1 MEQKPKTSSV
11 IWKINR
17 SIQWKRLKTYLM
29 WDFLLGIAGVLG
41 ACAAIES
48 RYGALDL
55 ARERSATWKG
65 YLPFWQRLESWQYVC
80 KIGTERVTVEIG
92 QIAVIACVIL
102 GIVFCI
108 QFLSWLLDWSSQNQ
122 RLREYM
128 RPIDEL
134 AMTAEKLSVQGIDEE
149 RIQNLEEAIDQ
160 ITASENNI
168 STGDSDL
175 QGIENAINNL
185 LKRLQ
190 ASYRE
195 QTRFVDDASHE
206 LRTPIAV
213 IQGYASMLERWGMDD
228 RATLEEAVH
237 AISEESE
244 HMKEL
249 VDQLLFLARGDGGR
263 QQFHPEPIQAEEFL
277 KEICEESEMIDHRHQ
292 YTLVKKWSGDIQAD
306 VAMLKQAIRILI
318 DNAVKYTPEGG
329 RITLRLEQCGNGRIG
344 IGVQD
349 EGIGLE
355 AEEAAHMFERFFR
368 GDAVRGTTQGS
379 GLGLSIA
386 KWIADRHHAVIDVV
400 SFKGVGS
407 RITVKLPIYSQ
418 DTTQKRYDK
427 DNRDRV

>member
-17 SIQWKRLKTYLM
+17 SIQWKRLKTYIL
-29 WDFLLGIAGVLG
+29 WDILFGIGAILS
-41 ACAAIES
+41 ACAAAES
-48 RYGALDL
+48 RYGTLEL

-65 YLPFWQRLESWQYVC
+65 YLPFWQRLASWQYVC
-80 KIGTERVTVEIG
+80 KIGNQDVTVEIG
-92 QIAVIACVIL
+92 QMAVIACAVI
-102 GIVFCI
+102 GVVFCV
-108 QFLSWLLDWSSQNQ
+108 QFLSWLIDWSSQNH

-160 ITASENNI
+160 LTASENNI

-175 QGIENAINNL
+175 KGIENAINNL

-237 AISEESE
+237 AISEESA

-263 QQFHPEPIQAEEFL
+263 QQFHPEPIQAEEL
-277 KEICEESEMIDHRHQ
+277 MKEICEESEMIDHRHQ
-292 YTLVKKWSGDIQAD
+292 YTLVQKWNGYIQAD
-306 VAMLKQAIRILI
+306 VAMIKQAIRILV
-318 DNAVKYTPEGG
+318 DNAAKYTPEGG
-329 RITLRLEQCGNGRIG
+329 KITLRLELCEDGRAG
-344 IGVQD
+344 LGVQD
-349 EGIGLE
+349 EGIGLK
-355 AEEAAHMFERFFR
+355 AEEATHMFERFFR

-386 KWIADRHHAVIDVV
+386 KWIADRHHAVIEVV

-407 RITVKLPIYSQ
+407 RITVKLPVY
-418 DTTQKRYDK
+418 YK

>member
-65 YLPFWQRLESWQYVC
+65 YLSFWQRLESWQYVC

-386 KWIADRHHAVIDVV
+386 KWIADRHHAVIEVV
-400 SFKGVGS
+400 SFKGVGT
-407 RITVKLPIYSQ
+407 RITIQLPG
-418 DTTQKRYDK
+418 
-427 DNRDRV
+427 

>member
-386 KWIADRHHAVIDVV
+386 KWIADRHHAVIEVV
-400 SFKGVGS
+400 SFKGVGT
-407 RITVKLPIYSQ
+407 RITIQLP
-418 DTTQKRYDK
+418 
-427 DNRDRV
+427 

>member
-263 QQFHPEPIQAEEFL
+263 QQCHPEPIQAEEFL

-386 KWIADRHHAVIDVV
+386 KWIADRHHAVIEVV
-400 SFKGVGS
+400 SFKGVGT
-407 RITVKLPIYSQ
+407 RITIQLPG
-418 DTTQKRYDK
+418 
-427 DNRDRV
+427 

>member
-17 SIQWKRLKTYLM
+17 SIQWKRLKTYIL
-29 WDFLLGIAGVLG
+29 WDILFGIGAILS
-41 ACAAIES
+41 ACAAAES
-48 RYGALDL
+48 RYGALEL

-80 KIGTERVTVEIG
+80 KIGKQDVTVEIG
-92 QIAVIACVIL
+92 QMAVVACTVI
-102 GIVFCI
+102 GVVFCI
-108 QFLSWLLDWSSQNQ
+108 QFLSWLIDWSSQNH

-160 ITASENNI
+160 LTASENNI

-175 QGIENAINNL
+175 KGIENAINNL

-386 KWIADRHHAVIDVV
+386 KWIADRHHAVIEVV
-400 SFKGVGS
+400 SFKGVGT
-407 RITVKLPIYSQ
+407 RITIQLPEM
-418 DTTQKRYDK
+418 
-427 DNRDRV
+427 

>member
-17 SIQWKRLKTYLM
+17 SIQWKKLKTYLM

-386 KWIADRHHAVIDVV
+386 KWIADRHHAVIEVV
-400 SFKGVGS
+400 SFKGVGT
-407 RITVKLPIYSQ
+407 RITIQLPG
-418 DTTQKRYDK
+418 
-427 DNRDRV
+427 

>member
-17 SIQWKRLKTYLM
+17 SIQWKRLKTYIL
-29 WDFLLGIAGVLG
+29 WDILFGIGAILS
-41 ACAAIES
+41 ACAVAES
-48 RYGALDL
+48 RYGALEL

-65 YLPFWQRLESWQYVC
+65 YLPFWQRLASWQYVC
-80 KIGTERVTVEIG
+80 KIKNQDVTVEIG
-92 QIAVIACVIL
+92 QMAVVACAVIGV
-102 GIVFCI
+102 VFCV
-108 QFLSWLLDWSSQNQ
+108 QFLSWLIDWSSQNR

-160 ITASENNI
+160 LTASENNI

-175 QGIENAINNL
+175 KGIENAINNL

-237 AISEESE
+237 AISEESA

-263 QQFHPEPIQAEEFL
+263 QQFHPEPIQAEEL
-277 KEICEESEMIDHRHQ
+277 MKEICEESEMIDHRHQ
-292 YTLVKKWSGDIQAD
+292 YTLVQKWDGYIQAD
-306 VAMLKQAIRILI
+306 VAMIKQAIRILV
-318 DNAVKYTPEGG
+318 DNAAKYTPEGG
-329 RITLRLEQCGNGRIG
+329 KITLRLELCEDGRAG
-344 IGVQD
+344 LGVQD
-349 EGIGLE
+349 EGIGLKT
-355 AEEAAHMFERFFR
+355 EEAAHMFERFFR

-386 KWIADRHHAVIDVV
+386 KWIADRHHAVIEVV
-400 SFKGVGS
+400 SFKDVGS
-407 RITVKLPIYSQ
+407 RITIKLPRHS
-418 DTTQKRYDK
+418 
-427 DNRDRV
+427 

>member
-65 YLPFWQRLESWQYVC
+65 YLPFWKRLESWQYVC

-108 QFLSWLLDWSSQNQ
+108 QFLSWLLDWSSQNR

-249 VDQLLFLARGDGGR
+249 VEQLLFLARGDGGR

-292 YTLVKKWSGDIQAD
+292 YTLVKKWNGDIQAD

-386 KWIADRHHAVIDVV
+386 KWIADRHHAVIEVV
-400 SFKGVGS
+400 SFKGVGT
-407 RITVKLPIYSQ
+407 RITIQLPG
-418 DTTQKRYDK
+418 
-427 DNRDRV
+427 

>member
-134 AMTAEKLSVQGIDEE
+134 AMTAEKLSVQGIGEE

-386 KWIADRHHAVIDVV
+386 KWIADRHHAVIEVV
-400 SFKGVGS
+400 SFKGVGT
-407 RITVKLPIYSQ
+407 RITIQLP
-418 DTTQKRYDK
+418 
-427 DNRDRV
+427 

>member
-17 SIQWKRLKTYLM
+17 SIQWKRLKTYLL
-29 WDFLLGIAGVLG
+29 WDILFGIGMVLS
-41 ACAAIES
+41 ACAAVES
-48 RYGALDL
+48 RYGALEL

-65 YLPFWQRLESWQYVC
+65 YLPFWQRLASWQYVC
-80 KIGTERVTVEIG
+80 KIENQSVTVEIG
-92 QIAVIACVIL
+92 QMAVVACAII
-102 GIVFCI
+102 GAVFCI
-108 QFLSWLLDWSSQNQ
+108 QFLSWLVDWSSQNH

-175 QGIENAINNL
+175 KGIENAINNL

-237 AISEESE
+237 AISEESA

-292 YTLVKKWSGDIQAD
+292 YALVKKWDGFVQAD

-318 DNAVKYTPEGG
+318 DNAAKYTPEGG
-329 RITLRLEQCGNGRIG
+329 RITLRLEKCENGRIG

-349 EGIGLE
+349 EGIGLA

-386 KWIADRHHAVIDVV
+386 KWIADRHHAVIEVV
-400 SFKGVGS
+400 SFKGVGT
-407 RITVKLPIYSQ
+407 RITIQLPG
-418 DTTQKRYDK
+418 
-427 DNRDRV
+427 

>member
-17 SIQWKRLKTYLM
+17 FIQWKKFKTFF
-29 WDFLLGIAGVLG
+29 WGDFWFGVLGVLG

-48 RYGALDL
+48 RYGTLELMRD
-55 ARERSATWKG
+55 RNFTWKG
-65 YLPFWQRLESWQYVC
+65 YLPFWQRLESWKYVC
-80 KIGTERVTVEIG
+80 DIGTEHVTVEIG
-92 QIAVIACVIL
+92 RVAIIALALIGV
-102 GIVFCI
+102 VFCI
-108 QFLSWLLDWSSQNQ
+108 QLLGWLVDWSSQNK

-134 AMTAEKLSVQGIDEE
+134 AMTAEKLAMQGIDEE

-175 QGIENAINNL
+175 KGIENAINNL

-237 AISEESE
+237 AISEESA

-263 QQFHPEPIQAEEFL
+263 QQFHPEPIQAEELL
-277 KEICEESEMIDHRHQ
+277 KEICEESEMIDHKHQ
-292 YTLVKKWSGDIQAD
+292 YSLVVKWNGAIQAD
-306 VAMLKQAIRILI
+306 VAMIKQAVWILV
-318 DNAVKYTPEGG
+318 DNAAKYTPEGG
-329 RITLRLEQCGNGRIG
+329 KITLRLELCEDGMAGL
-344 IGVQD
+344 GVQD
-349 EGIGLE
+349 EGIGLK

-386 KWIADRHHAVIDVV
+386 KWIADRHHAVIEVV

-407 RITVKLPIYSQ
+407 RITIKMPA
-418 DTTQKRYDK
+418 DTGAAAQKR
-427 DNRDRV
+427 

>member
-17 SIQWKRLKTYLM
+17 SIQWKRLKTYIL
-29 WDFLLGIAGVLG
+29 WDILFGIGAILS
-41 ACAAIES
+41 ACAAAES
-48 RYGALDL
+48 KYGALEL
-55 ARERSATWKG
+55 ARKRSATWKG

-80 KIGTERVTVEIG
+80 KIGKQDVTVEIG
-92 QIAVIACVIL
+92 QMAVVACTVI
-102 GIVFCI
+102 GVVFCI
-108 QFLSWLLDWSSQNQ
+108 QFLSWLIDWSSQNH

-160 ITASENNI
+160 LTASENNI

-175 QGIENAINNL
+175 KGIENAINNL

-386 KWIADRHHAVIDVV
+386 KWIADRHHAVIEVV
-400 SFKGVGS
+400 SFKGVGT
-407 RITVKLPIYSQ
+407 RITIQLPEM
-418 DTTQKRYDK
+418 
-427 DNRDRV
+427 

>member
-1 MEQKPKTSSV
+1 MDQKPKTSSV

-17 SIQWKRLKTYLM
+17 LIQWKRLKTYLM

-386 KWIADRHHAVIDVV
+386 KWIADRHHAVIEVV
-400 SFKGVGS
+400 SFKGVGT
-407 RITVKLPIYSQ
+407 RITIQLPG
-418 DTTQKRYDK
+418 
-427 DNRDRV
+427 

>member
-48 RYGALDL
+48 RYGALEL

-80 KIGTERVTVEIG
+80 KIGTGRVTVEIG

-102 GIVFCI
+102 GIAFCI

-306 VAMLKQAIRILI
+306 TAMLKQAIRILI

-329 RITLRLEQCGNGRIG
+329 RITLRLEKCGNGRIG

-386 KWIADRHHAVIDVV
+386 KWIADRHHAVIEVV
-400 SFKGVGS
+400 SFKGVGT
-407 RITVKLPIYSQ
+407 RITIQLP
-418 DTTQKRYDK
+418 
-427 DNRDRV
+427 

>member
-344 IGVQD
+344 LGVQD
-349 EGIGLE
+349 EGSGLE

-386 KWIADRHHAVIDVV
+386 KWIADRHHAVIEVV
-400 SFKGVGS
+400 SFKGVGT
-407 RITVKLPIYSQ
+407 RITIQLPG
-418 DTTQKRYDK
+418 
-427 DNRDRV
+427 

>member
-48 RYGALDL
+48 RYGALNL

-65 YLPFWQRLESWQYVC
+65 YLPFWKRLESWQYVC

-108 QFLSWLLDWSSQNQ
+108 QFLSWLLDWSSQNR

-249 VDQLLFLARGDGGR
+249 VEQLLFLARGDGGR

-292 YTLVKKWSGDIQAD
+292 YTLVKKWNGDIQAD

-355 AEEAAHMFERFFR
+355 AEEGAHMFERFFR

-386 KWIADRHHAVIDVV
+386 KWIADRHHAVIEVV
-400 SFKGVGS
+400 SFKGVGT
-407 RITVKLPIYSQ
+407 RITIQLPG
-418 DTTQKRYDK
+418 
-427 DNRDRV
+427 

>member
-17 SIQWKRLKTYLM
+17 SIQWKRLKTYLL
-29 WDFLLGIAGVLG
+29 WDILFGIGMVLS
-41 ACAAIES
+41 ACAAVES
-48 RYGALDL
+48 RYGALEL

-65 YLPFWQRLESWQYVC
+65 YLPFWQRLASWQYVC
-80 KIGTERVTVEIG
+80 KIENQSVTVEIG
-92 QIAVIACVIL
+92 QMAVVACAII
-102 GIVFCI
+102 GAVFCI
-108 QFLSWLLDWSSQNQ
+108 QFLSWLVDWSSQNH

-175 QGIENAINNL
+175 KGIENAINNL

-237 AISEESE
+237 AISEESA

-292 YTLVKKWSGDIQAD
+292 YALVKKWDGFVQAD

-318 DNAVKYTPEGG
+318 DNAAKYTPEGG
-329 RITLRLEQCGNGRIG
+329 RITLRLEKCKNGRIG

-349 EGIGLE
+349 EGIGLA

-386 KWIADRHHAVIDVV
+386 KWIADRHHAVIEVV
-400 SFKGVGS
+400 SFKGVGT
-407 RITVKLPIYSQ
+407 RITIQLPG
-418 DTTQKRYDK
+418 
-427 DNRDRV
+427 

>member
-386 KWIADRHHAVIDVV
+386 KWIADRHHAVIEVV
-400 SFKGVGS
+400 SFKGVGT
-407 RITVKLPIYSQ
+407 RITIQLPG
-418 DTTQKRYDK
+418 
-427 DNRDRV
+427 

>member
-329 RITLRLEQCGNGRIG
+329 RIALRLEQCGNGRIG

-386 KWIADRHHAVIDVV
+386 KWIADRHHAVIEVV
-400 SFKGVGS
+400 SFKGVGT
-407 RITVKLPIYSQ
+407 RITIQLPG
-418 DTTQKRYDK
+418 
-427 DNRDRV
+427 

>member
-65 YLPFWQRLESWQYVC
+65 YLPFWKRLESWQYVC

-108 QFLSWLLDWSSQNQ
+108 QFLSWLLDWSSQNR

-386 KWIADRHHAVIDVV
+386 KWIADRHHAVIEVV
-400 SFKGVGS
+400 SFKGVGT
-407 RITVKLPIYSQ
+407 RITIQLPEM
-418 DTTQKRYDK
+418 
-427 DNRDRV
+427 

>member
-1 MEQKPKTSSV
+1 MEQKPKTSSI

-17 SIQWKRLKTYLM
+17 SIQWRKCKGFLW
-29 WDFLLGIAGVLG
+29 WDICLGILAVLG
-41 ACAAIES
+41 ACAAVES
-48 RYGALDL
+48 QYGALEL
-55 ARERSATWKG
+55 MRERRFTWRG
-65 YLPFWQRLESWQYVC
+65 FLPFWQRLQSWQYQC
-80 KIGTERVTVEIG
+80 KIGTQDITVEIG
-92 QIAVIACVIL
+92 KIAFIACVVI

-108 QFLSWLLDWSSQNQ
+108 QMFGWLVDWSVQNQ

-237 AISEESE
+237 AISEESA

-263 QQFHPEPIQAEEFL
+263 QQFHPEPVQAEELL
-277 KEICEESEMIDHRHQ
+277 KEVCEESSMIDHRHQ
-292 YTLVKKWSGDIQAD
+292 YHLTIKWSGMIQAD
-306 VAMLKQAIRILI
+306 VAMLKQAIRILV
-318 DNAVKYTPEGG
+318 DNAAKYTAQGG
-329 RITLRLEQCGNGRIG
+329 NITLRLELCGDGRVG
-344 IGVQD
+344 LGVQD
-349 EGIGLE
+349 EGIGLK

-386 KWIADRHHAVIDVV
+386 KWIADRHHAVIEVV
-400 SFKGVGS
+400 SFKEVGS
-407 RITVKLPIYSQ
+407 RITIKMPIYE
-418 DTTQKRYDK
+418 QKDK
-427 DNRDRV
+427 AQET

>member
-329 RITLRLEQCGNGRIG
+329 RIALRLEQCGNGRIG

-386 KWIADRHHAVIDVV
+386 KWIADRHHAVIEVV
-400 SFKGVGS
+400 SFKGVGT
-407 RITVKLPIYSQ
+407 RITIQLP
-418 DTTQKRYDK
+418 
-427 DNRDRV
+427 

>member
-17 SIQWKRLKTYLM
+17 SIQWKRLKTYIL
-29 WDFLLGIAGVLG
+29 WDILFGIGAILS
-41 ACAAIES
+41 ACAAAES
-48 RYGALDL
+48 RYGALEL

-80 KIGTERVTVEIG
+80 KIGNQDVTVEIG
-92 QIAVIACVIL
+92 QMAVVACTVI
-102 GIVFCI
+102 GVVFCI
-108 QFLSWLLDWSSQNQ
+108 QFLSWLIDWSSQNH

-160 ITASENNI
+160 LTASENNI

-175 QGIENAINNL
+175 KGIENAINNL

-213 IQGYASMLERWGMDD
+213 IQGYASMLERWGMND

-237 AISEESE
+237 AISEESA

-263 QQFHPEPIQAEEFL
+263 QQFHPEPIQAEEL
-277 KEICEESEMIDHRHQ
+277 MKEICEESEMIDNRHQ
-292 YTLVKKWSGDIQAD
+292 YILVQKWDGYIQAD
-306 VAMLKQAIRILI
+306 VAMIKQAIRILV
-318 DNAVKYTPEGG
+318 DNAAKYTPEGG
-329 RITLRLEQCGNGRIG
+329 KITLRLELCEDGRA
-344 IGVQD
+344 
-349 EGIGLE
+349 GL
-355 AEEAAHMFERFFR
+355 
-368 GDAVRGTTQGS
+368 
-379 GLGLSIA
+379 
-386 KWIADRHHAVIDVV
+386 VV
-400 SFKGVGS
+400 
-407 RITVKLPIYSQ
+407 
-418 DTTQKRYDK
+418 
-427 DNRDRV
+427 